1 MKPAEL
7 RNLIEDRL
15 KEGKPFAVY
24 RKPDSKA
31 IVAWF
36 CDSALEAKS
45 SDLSEPGFVFAPFSS
60 GKDSIL
66 FLSASSEVFKIPFE
80 PLDWESSGS
89 LSNQL
94 NKDSLIDKSRHVNLV
109 QKAVDA
115 IVNGEAKKIVV
126 SRREEVA
133 EIPIDAYTVFMRLAS
148 LYPRAFSYIWYHPDS
163 GLWTGATPETLV
175 RAEDESFVTMSLAG
189 TQRWVE
195 NQETRWGE
203 KELEEQQMVT
213 DLIREELGSM
223 LERVEGPYTQRAG
236 HLLHL
241 RSDLHGSLGENETV
255 SSLVKR
261 LHPTAA
267 VCGLPRNRALDFIE
281 LNEDY
286 SRDFYTGYLGEM
298 NFPDPG
304 SAHLFVN
311 LRCMQL
317 LPAEKKA
324 HIYVGGGIT
333 SSSAPEKEWEETRA
347 KSETMKRVFS

>member
-1 MKPAEL
+1 MKEVEL
-7 RNLIEDRL
+7 RNLIKDRL
-15 KEGKPFAVY
+15 RERKPFAFY
-24 RKPDSKA
+24 RKPDSSE
-31 IVAWF
+31 IVVWL
-36 CDSALEAKS
+36 CDSAQVGKS
-45 SDLSEPGFVFAPFSS
+45 SGLSEPGFVFAPFSS
-60 GKDSIL
+60 QQDSIL
-66 FLSASSEVFKIPFE
+66 FSSASSEVIKIPFE

-94 NKDSLIDKSRHVNLV
+94 NEGSPKDKSSHLELV
-109 QKAVDA
+109 QKALDA
-115 IVNGEAKKIVV
+115 IVVGEAKKIVV
-126 SRREEVA
+126 SRREEVRG
-133 EIPIDAYTVFMRLAS
+133 ISLDPFTVFIRLAS
-148 LYPRAFSYIWYHPDS
+148 LYPRAFTYIWYHP
-163 GLWTGATPETLV
+163 LHEIWTGATPETLV
-175 RAEDESFVTMSLAG
+175 RVEDKSFVTMSLAG

-223 LERVEGPYTQRAG
+223 LEGVEGPYTQRAG

-241 RSDLHGSLGENETV
+241 RSDLHGNLYGNETV
-255 SSLVKR
+255 SDLVKR

-267 VCGLPRNRALDFIE
+267 VCGLPRDRALDFIE
-281 LNEDY
+281 LNEGY
-286 SRDFYTGYLGEM
+286 SRDFYTGFLGEM
-298 NFPDPG
+298 DFPSSG

-317 LPAEKKA
+317 FPEEKKA
-324 HIYVGGGIT
+324 LIYVGGGIT